1 MNAVTSTAA
10 IARVPLVDAFRLR
23 AWARGYLASIGEIT
37 LQEAVDVLQADAE
50 AQGLVAAIGQD
61 AVQAILAEGFAE
73 DRAMTDWN
81 YHQERQQGDDARP
94 NGSGSWDEPDESI
107 LDDRRGELPPFPS
120 DCLPLEVQAWAG
132 NAAHAAG
139 VTVDHVVIP
148 LLGVA
153 SGLIG
158 TARRIRAARAY
169 TSPATM
175 WLSLV
180 GQSGT
185 GKTPG
190 AGPTVRALAHV
201 EKHREPWIVKLRQA
215 HESKVAKARAEHKK
229 WMTAVAEAVLGNKPP
244 PPMPEAAV
252 APGPFEV
259 PRLSVTNVT
268 AERMPGLLRARP
280 SGLLLLCD
288 ELSSLFLNMGRY
300 ANGGTDRGFWLAAW
314 DGNRYTVER
323 MSRSEDVEHLL
334 IGMTGGFQPDR
345 LAKSFGDDADGLYAR
360 MLFSWPAEPHYR
372 RLTDDM
378 EELSVELINAMVALV
393 NLSGGLEDQVS
404 IAADEELLNKAE
416 ALAGRPGTKGEG
428 AAARAAADRIKAK
441 LARKLVLHVQ
451 LTHEAREAFEDFRKL
466 RFQVQQ
472 GLSGREREWWC
483 KSELHVL
490 RLALT
495 LCFLEWAM
503 VPGDKRP
510 GPEPAAIG
518 VEFMANAIALVR
530 DYFYPHAR
538 AALKQIGLSER
549 HATARRVL
557 NWIRAHRK
565 LEVSVLDVRQD
576 ALARTLDAE
585 HTVALLKALERFGWV
600 RESPAPSVRRR
611 GKPVRRWEVNPALF
625 GGADAPIQ

>member
-81 YHQERQQGDDARP
+81 YHQERQQGDHARP

-416 ALAGRPGTKGEG
+416 ALAGRPGHQ
-428 AAARAAADRIKAK
+428 R
-441 LARKLVLHVQ
+441 
-451 LTHEAREAFEDFRKL
+451 
-466 RFQVQQ
+466 
-472 GLSGREREWWC
+472 
-483 KSELHVL
+483 
-490 RLALT
+490 
-495 LCFLEWAM
+495 
-503 VPGDKRP
+503 
-510 GPEPAAIG
+510 
-518 VEFMANAIALVR
+518 
-530 DYFYPHAR
+530 
-538 AALKQIGLSER
+538 
-549 HATARRVL
+549 
-557 NWIRAHRK
+557 
-565 LEVSVLDVRQD
+565 
-576 ALARTLDAE
+576 
-585 HTVALLKALERFGWV
+585 
-600 RESPAPSVRRR
+600 
-611 GKPVRRWEVNPALF
+611 
-625 GGADAPIQ
+625 